1 MCADDNKPGAKVRIV
16 AASPDE
22 KEINGQRF
30 VRWYKNEEGLG
41 EIWEPHAPAPLIG
54 KAGWVLDNKFLPLA
68 GLTRDD
74 VECCH
79 VVRCRLGNSNDL
91 PPLTTTM
98 AREFITHCQRAY
110 WKEPHDSQTLVALG
124 AYALWALTGEYE

>member
-41 EIWEPHAPAPLIG
+41 EIWENDSPRPLIG
-54 KAGWVLDNKFLPLA
+54 KSGWELDNKFLPLA

-74 VECCH
+74 VECAH
-79 VVRCRLGNSNDL
+79 VVRCRPGKDL
-91 PPLTTTM
+91 PHSP
-98 AREFITHCQRAY
+98 RRWHER
-110 WKEPHDSQTLVALG
+110 
-124 AYALWALTGEYE
+124 